1 VRVGGGGHQAY
12 IDIYVY
18 ILTDLSD
25 LCFKM
30 SSFGSPGVAI
40 RRIADL
46 PIQNYL
52 RNYPSV
58 QLRNYTAE

>member
-1 VRVGGGGHQAY
+1 MRVGGGGHQAY

-30 SSFGSPGVAI
+30 SSFGSLGVAI

-46 PIQNYL
+46 PIQHYL